1 MSKCLYICP
10 IAIYVSAV
18 YKIYVQVDVWG
29 SHFILPRFNVI
40 FDMYFVDAV
49 STYISAGK
57 LMQMS

>member
-1 MSKCLYICP
+1 MSKCQYICP

-29 SHFILPRFNVI
+29 SRFILPRFNVI
-40 FDMYFVDAV
+40 FDMYIADAV